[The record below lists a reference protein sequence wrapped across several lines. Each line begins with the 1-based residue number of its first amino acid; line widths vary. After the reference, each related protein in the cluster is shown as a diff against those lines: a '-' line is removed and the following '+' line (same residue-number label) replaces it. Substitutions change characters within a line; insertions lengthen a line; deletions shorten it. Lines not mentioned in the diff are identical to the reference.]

1 MKHPLTHLSLGTLAL
16 SLYLSSALGASF
28 ESAFESTLQ
37 ATIKANTNQNIKVL
51 KVQDLKSSPDV
62 KFVLIEAGDM
72 QVPLFASKDGK
83 VIMGASNVFFT
94 ADSSDIGSVGS
105 LMKQSDSAKRP
116 DNATLQSFFKRINK
130 DEFVVLEST
139 NKKSKKITYIVSDPN
154 CPGCQKELGNIEER
168 LKEGDVYM
176 LLVGFVGQDSPI
188 KSSMIKDRLLDVKDN
203 ATKLKVLREVYAPKS
218 AVPSSYANIDIK
230 DIMKI
235 NQMVANAGIK
245 SVPFVYESEK

>member
-1 MKHPLTHLSLGTLAL
+1 MNSLLKSLLFIAL
-16 SLYLSSALGASF
+16 STSFAFGTSF
-28 ESAFESTLQ
+28 ETTLKE
-37 ATIKANTNQNIKVL
+37 TIKAHTKQDVEIL
-51 KVQDLKSSPDV
+51 KVQNLKSSPDV
-62 KFVLIEAGDM
+62 KFILIKAGDM

-94 ADSSDIGSVGS
+94 ADSSDIGIIGS
-105 LMKQSDSAKRP
+105 LIKQNESAKRP
-116 DNATLQSFFKRINK
+116 DNAKLEEFFKRINK
-130 DEFVVLEST
+130 DEFIVLQSSDK
-139 NKKSKKITYIVSDPN
+139 NSKKITYIVSDPN

-203 ATKLKVLREVYAPKS
+203 ATKLKVLREVYTPKS

-235 NQMVANAGIK
+235 NQMVTNAGIK
-245 SVPFVYESEK
+245 GVPFVYESEK